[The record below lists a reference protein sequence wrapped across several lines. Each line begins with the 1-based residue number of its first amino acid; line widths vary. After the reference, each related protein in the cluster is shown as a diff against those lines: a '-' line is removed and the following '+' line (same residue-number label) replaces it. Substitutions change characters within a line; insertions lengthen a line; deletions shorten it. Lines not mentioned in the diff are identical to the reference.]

1 MPLDE
6 RISHVR
12 YALDRRETLLKSKI
26 DRRFPVSV
34 FAVYRRVSKVEELR
48 LELNQIN
55 QSSLDDYADALK
67 RLENIEEALFGIL

>member
-34 FAVYRRVSKVEELR
+34 FAVYRRVSKVEKLRDELS
-48 LELNQIN
+48 EIMQC
-55 QSSLDDYADALK
+55 SLDDYADALK
-67 RLENIEEALFGIL
+67 CLENIEEALFGIL